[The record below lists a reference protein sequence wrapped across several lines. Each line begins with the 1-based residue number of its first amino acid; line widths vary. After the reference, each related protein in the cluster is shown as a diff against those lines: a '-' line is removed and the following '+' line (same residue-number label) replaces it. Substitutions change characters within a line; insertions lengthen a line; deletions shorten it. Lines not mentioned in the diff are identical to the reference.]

1 MVREK
6 RRKREQDTYC
16 LVLSRSCADLYEE
29 IAELFADRPYIKVVV
44 DRREGKDGMTEIPA
58 GKKRGARTRKGQ
70 ANPRVVSVRFRKEAS

>member
-1 MVREK
+1 MPEK

-44 DRREGKDGMTEIPA
+44 DRREGEEGMTEIPV
-58 GKKRGARTRKGQ
+58 KERRGARTRKGR
-70 ANPRVVSVRFRKEAS
+70 ANPRQVSVRLRKEAS